1 MIDLVFKNYTSQIA
15 PRQGFFKNILETV
28 MKELKMNGNI
38 EVSINLVG
46 EGKVKDLNKKYR
58 HKDKS
63 TDILSFPL
71 GGGSGDIFICLSF
84 AKREAKRENVSM
96 EEKLSQLAV
105 HGILHLFGYDH
116 ERSEQDAQKMFD
128 LESKILVKIVL

>member
-15 PRQGFFKNILETV
+15 PRPGFFKNILETV
-28 MKELKMNGNI
+28 TKELKMNGNV

-63 TDILSFPL
+63 TDILSFPI